1 MRDVLSEPSHRVA
14 NWLFILL
21 NVAAVLQL
29 TLGVVFTTM
38 FLTATESAAF
48 ASFTRGITAT
58 ALFFG
63 SLVLA
68 LLLMSAAQ
76 LLRYVAAMSEQN
88 P

>member
-21 NVAAVLQL
+21 NVAAILQIM
-29 TLGVVFTTM
+29 LGVIFTTM
-38 FLTATESAAF
+38 FLTATESATF

-58 ALFFG
+58 ALLFG

-76 LLRYVAAMSEQN
+76 LLRYLAAMAEKTS
-88 P
+88 